1 MSDTYANPSQAV
13 GPACM
18 PPRAAATPAVVAVR
32 GAAST
37 SAQQIVVGP
46 PSVRLSAPP
55 SA

>member
-1 MSDTYANPSQAV
+1 VSAI
-13 GPACM
+13 
-18 PPRAAATPAVVAVR
+18 AAAVTDAVS
-32 GAAST
+32 GQLST